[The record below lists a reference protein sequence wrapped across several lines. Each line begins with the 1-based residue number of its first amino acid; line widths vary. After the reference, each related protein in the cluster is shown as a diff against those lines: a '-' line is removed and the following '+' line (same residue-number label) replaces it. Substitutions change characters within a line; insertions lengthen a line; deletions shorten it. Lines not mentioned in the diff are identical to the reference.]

1 MSKYNTKQRQ
11 TLLEYLCMHP
21 DTKFTARALADALRD
36 KNISQS
42 AVYRNLSELEREG
55 RVRRSMSHGSREA
68 CYTFVDSDH
77 CRGRLHLSCR
87 NCGQMFHLSDESA
100 AQISNNILEQLGFNI
115 DRSETVLYGVCSKC
129 KD

>member
-21 DTKFTARALADALRD
+21 DTKFTAKALTDALRD

-55 RVRRSMSHGSREA
+55 RVRKSMSHGSREA
-68 CYTFVDSDH
+68 LTY
-77 CRGRLHLSCR
+77 
-87 NCGQMFHLSDESA
+87 Q
-100 AQISNNILEQLGFNI
+100 
-115 DRSETVLYGVCSKC
+115 ETS
-129 KD
+129 